1 MENNSNNLNQANA
14 SMQNNIADDEIDL
27 RELFTAI
34 WQGKWII
41 IAITTLF
48 AVASVFYAINQPN
61 IYKSEALLAP
71 AEQDKA
77 GGLGALAGQ
86 FGGLASLAGVN
97 LGSGGGID
105 KTQMALEVLKSRKFT
120 SEFIQKHNILPDLMA
135 VKSWESEKNTIIYN
149 QEVYNKAENKW
160 LRKVK
165 SPFKPKPSMQE
176 AFKVF
181 SQVVNADVS
190 KESGMV
196 SISIEHLSPYIA
208 KQWVD
213 WLVVDLNKTMKERDV
228 VEANKST
235 EFLMNQLENTKI
247 ADIRAVL
254 YKLVEEQ
261 AKIIMF
267 ANVRDEYVFKT
278 IDPALVPEVKF
289 KPKRAVICV
298 IGVLLGMML
307 SLMVVLLKH
316 FSKKHSDK

>member
-1 MENNSNNLNQANA
+1 MENNSNNLNQANMP
-14 SMQNNIADDEIDL
+14 MQNNIADDEIDL

-71 AEQDKA
+71 AEQDQQ

-165 SPFKPKPSMQE
+165 SPFKPEPSMQE